1 MDKNKLNGLIAKVEK
16 PARYMG
22 GELNM
27 RIKAEAEFRFA
38 LCFPDTYEIG
48 MSHLGSRIIYN
59 ILNKRADTYCERVYA
74 PWVDMEEQLRENN
87 EPLFS
92 LETRSPLREFNVIGF
107 SLLYEMCY
115 TNILT
120 VLELSGIPFLASERG
135 EDMPLIAAG
144 GPCVCNPEPVAEIM
158 DVMFFGDGEE
168 LVNDF
173 MDVYAECRRRGLNK
187 RDTLIELSKIEGVY
201 VPAFY
206 KAEYDENG
214 NFSRI
219 VKTEPSAPD
228 RITRRI
234 VRNLDAA
241 EFTGDLVVPYMNI
254 VHDRVALEIF
264 RGCTRGCR
272 FCQAGFIYRPIRER
286 KPKTG
291 RFRHSPCSRA
301 ACPHNQ

>member
-1 MDKNKLNGLIAKVEK
+1 MDKNKLNRLIAKVEK

-120 VLELSGIPFLASERG
+120 VLE
-135 EDMPLIAAG
+135 
-144 GPCVCNPEPVAEIM
+144 
-158 DVMFFGDGEE
+158 
-168 LVNDF
+168 
-173 MDVYAECRRRGLNK
+173 
-187 RDTLIELSKIEGVY
+187 
-201 VPAFY
+201 
-206 KAEYDENG
+206 
-214 NFSRI
+214 
-219 VKTEPSAPD
+219 
-228 RITRRI
+228 
-234 VRNLDAA
+234 
-241 EFTGDLVVPYMNI
+241 
-254 VHDRVALEIF
+254 
-264 RGCTRGCR
+264 
-272 FCQAGFIYRPIRER
+272 
-286 KPKTG
+286 
-291 RFRHSPCSRA
+291 RA
-301 ACPHNQ
+301 AYRSSQANAGRTCRLLQRAAHACAIPNPLRKSWTLCFSATARSL

>member
-1 MDKNKLNGLIAKVEK
+1 LDKNKLNRLIAKVEK

-74 PWVDMEEQLRENN
+74 PWVDMEEQLRENH

-234 VRNLDAA
+234 
-241 EFTGDLVVPYMNI
+241 G
-254 VHDRVALEIF
+254 
-264 RGCTRGCR
+264 
-272 FCQAGFIYRPIRER
+272 
-286 KPKTG
+286 
-291 RFRHSPCSRA
+291 
-301 ACPHNQ
+301 

>member
-1 MDKNKLNGLIAKVEK
+1 MDKNKLNRLIAKVEK
-16 PARYMG
+16 PVRYMG

-144 GPCVCNPEPVAEIM
+144 GPACAIPNP
-158 DVMFFGDGEE
+158 
-168 LVNDF
+168 L
-173 MDVYAECRRRGLNK
+173 RK
-187 RDTLIELSKIEGVY
+187 SWTLC
-201 VPAFY
+201 
-206 KAEYDENG
+206 
-214 NFSRI
+214 FSATAR
-219 VKTEPSAPD
+219 S
-228 RITRRI
+228 
-234 VRNLDAA
+234 L
-241 EFTGDLVVPYMNI
+241 
-254 VHDRVALEIF
+254 
-264 RGCTRGCR
+264 
-272 FCQAGFIYRPIRER
+272 
-286 KPKTG
+286 
-291 RFRHSPCSRA
+291 
-301 ACPHNQ
+301 

>member
-1 MDKNKLNGLIAKVEK
+1 
-16 PARYMG
+16 
-22 GELNM
+22 
-27 RIKAEAEFRFA
+27 
-38 LCFPDTYEIG
+38 
-48 MSHLGSRIIYN
+48 
-59 ILNKRADTYCERVYA
+59 
-74 PWVDMEEQLRENN
+74 MEEQLRENN

-241 EFTGDLVVPYMNI
+241 DAHADAGSARRDLFIARYANESRKRLLIMRTGSSAARAMTKSPCF
-254 VHDRVALEIF
+254 RFQAEI
-264 RGCTRGCR
+264 TPR
-272 FCQAGFIYRPIRER
+272 FMQ
-286 KPKTG
+286 
-291 RFRHSPCSRA
+291 RFRRSLNGTQKSAFRFLSRVSA
-301 ACPHNQ
+301 

>member
-135 EDMPLIAAG
+135 EIGRAS
-144 GPCVCNPEPVAEIM
+144 C
-158 DVMFFGDGEE
+158 
-168 LVNDF
+168 
-173 MDVYAECRRRGLNK
+173 
-187 RDTLIELSKIEGVY
+187 
-201 VPAFY
+201 
-206 KAEYDENG
+206 
-214 NFSRI
+214 
-219 VKTEPSAPD
+219 
-228 RITRRI
+228 
-234 VRNLDAA
+234 
-241 EFTGDLVVPYMNI
+241 
-254 VHDRVALEIF
+254 
-264 RGCTRGCR
+264 
-272 FCQAGFIYRPIRER
+272 RER
-286 KPKTG
+286 V
-291 RFRHSPCSRA
+291 
-301 ACPHNQ
+301 